1 MLLVVK
7 NIDIEGP
14 GLWEGVMKE
23 KGVDYRVVEA
33 YQEKVPI
40 DPEPFSHVVVLGG
53 PMSANE
59 GEKYPFLN
67 QELELVRACIEVD
80 KPLLGVCLGSQL
92 VAKALGSSVYPAPV
106 KEIGW
111 HTVELT
117 RPAAIDYLFSFMPKA
132 ITVFQ
137 WHGETF
143 DLPRRSV
150 RLAASEVCP
159 NQAFRYKNNI
169 YALQFHLEVTQGMV
183 NTWKEVY
190 KEELKREG
198 AAIPSFV
205 PDPQVASI
213 SWEFFSRFLQ
223 LPRSFSCV

>member
-23 KGVDYRVVEA
+23 KGVEYQVVEA
-33 YQEKVPI
+33 YQDDLPT
-40 DPEPFSHVVVLGG
+40 DPEPYSHVLVLGG
-53 PMSANE
+53 PMGANE
-59 GEKYPFLN
+59 EEKYPFLAL
-67 QELELVRACIEVD
+67 ELELIKACVELD

-92 VAKALGSSVYPAPV
+92 IAKALGSSVYPASL

-117 RPAAIDYLFSFMPKA
+117 RPAAMDFLFSFMPKE

-137 WHGETF
+137 WHGDTF
-143 DLPRRSV
+143 DLPRHSV
-150 RLAASEVCP
+150 RLAASEACP

-183 NTWKEVY
+183 NSWKEFY
-190 KEELKREG
+190 REELKREG
-198 AAIPSFV
+198 AAIPSFI
-205 PDPQVASI
+205 PDSRVASI

-223 LPRSFSCV
+223 LPRSVSL